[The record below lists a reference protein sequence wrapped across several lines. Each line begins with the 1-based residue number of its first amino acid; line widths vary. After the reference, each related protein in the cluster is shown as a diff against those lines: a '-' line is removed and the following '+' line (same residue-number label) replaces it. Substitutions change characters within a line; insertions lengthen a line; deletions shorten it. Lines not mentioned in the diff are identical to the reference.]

1 MRAGPFGFEG
11 FLGHTRRDVNAEI
24 IAVGSE
30 MLTPQRIDTNSL
42 WLTAELNDLGIEVV
56 AKTIVGDDRA
66 RLTEFIGDATR
77 RSELVII
84 TGGLGPTEDDIT
96 RECTAAATTR
106 KLQFSD
112 ALLADLEARFA
123 RFGRKMAEN
132 NKRQAFL
139 IEGAEALPNPNGSA
153 PGQWLRWAPDRVIA
167 LLPGPPK
174 EMKTLYTAQIQPRL
188 QGLMPPQHIRI
199 LTYRIAGMGESDVD
213 ALVAPIYTQY
223 TNPTTTI
230 LAKPGDVE
238 LHFRAHGDTAEE
250 AERLLAE
257 IGPRVEELLGDRIY
271 SRDGSTLE
279 AAVGAMLRAR
289 RATLAVAESCTGG
302 LLAQR
307 LTSVAGSSDYFDGG
321 FVVYSRDLKHA
332 LLGIRLEDIAGPMI
346 YSEGT
351 ATYLAEAARFRT
363 GANFA
368 ISIVG
373 VAGPGADEG
382 FEPGHVVIGLS
393 SAQKT
398 EARTLKLF
406 GDRERVRF
414 MATQSA
420 LDLLRK
426 HYLQG

>member
-1 MRAGPFGFEG
+1 
-11 FLGHTRRDVNAEI
+11 VNAEI

-30 MLTPQRIDTNSL
+30 MLTPQRVDTNSL
-42 WLTAELNDLGIEVV
+42 WLTAELNDLGIEVI

-66 RLTEFIGDATR
+66 RLIEFIGDATR
-77 RSELVII
+77 RSELVIL

-96 RECTAAATTR
+96 RDCAAAATART
-106 KLQFSD
+106 LQFSEV
-112 ALLADLEARFA
+112 LLDDLVARFA
-123 RFGRKMAEN
+123 RFGRKMADN
-132 NKRQAFL
+132 NKRQAYL

-153 PGQWLRWAPDRVIA
+153 PGQWLRLAPDRFLA

-174 EMKTLYTAQIQPRL
+174 EMKPMYTAQVLPRL
-188 QGLMPPQHIRI
+188 RAVLPPQHIRV

-223 TNPTTTI
+223 ANPSTTI

-238 LHFRAHGDTAEE
+238 LHFRARCAAPEE
-250 AERLLAE
+250 AERLLSE
-257 IGPRVEELLGDRIY
+257 IGPQIEALLGDRIY
-271 SRDGSTLE
+271 SRDGAALE

-289 RATLAVAESCTGG
+289 HATLAVAESCSGG

-307 LTSVAGSSDYFDGG
+307 ITSVAGSSGYFAGG
-321 FVVYSRDLKHA
+321 FVVYSRELKNR
-332 LLGIRLEDIAGPMI
+332 LLGIPLDAIAGPLI

-351 ATYLAEAARFRT
+351 ASQLAEGARSRT
-363 GANFA
+363 GATYALA
-368 ISIVG
+368 IIG
-373 VAGPGADEG
+373 VAGPGPDEG
-382 FEPGHVVIGLS
+382 FDPGHVVIGLS

-406 GDRERVRF
+406 GDRDRVRF

-426 HYLQG
+426 TYLLAD

>member
-1 MRAGPFGFEG
+1 M
-11 FLGHTRRDVNAEI
+11 NAEI

-30 MLTPQRIDTNSL
+30 MLTPQRVDTNSL

-77 RSELVII
+77 RSELVIL

-96 RECTAAATTR
+96 RDCTAAAASR
-106 KLQFSD
+106 KLEFSEP
-112 ALLADLEARFA
+112 LLDDLVARFA
-123 RFGRKMAEN
+123 RLGRKMADN
-132 NKRQAFL
+132 NKRQAYL

-153 PGQWLRWAPDRVIA
+153 PGQWLQCAPDRFLA

-174 EMKTLYTAQIQPRL
+174 EMKPLYTAQIQPRL
-188 QGLMPPQHIRI
+188 QALMPPQHIRI
-199 LTYRIAGMGESDVD
+199 LTFRVAGMGESDVD
-213 ALVAPIYTQY
+213 SLVAPVYTQY
-223 TNPTTTI
+223 TNPVTTI

-238 LHFRAHGDTAEE
+238 LHFRARSDTPEE

-257 IGPRVEELLGDRIY
+257 IGPRIEALLGDRIY
-271 SRDGSTLE
+271 SRDGSPLE
-279 AAVGAMLRAR
+279 AAIGAMLKAR

-302 LLAQR
+302 LLSQR
-307 LTSVAGSSDYFDGG
+307 LTSVAGSSEYFDGG

-346 YSEGT
+346 YSEAT
-351 ATYLAEAARFRT
+351 ATYLAEATRFRS
-363 GANFA
+363 GANYA
-368 ISIVG
+368 IAIVG
-373 VAGPGADEG
+373 VAGPGPDEG
-382 FEPGHVVIGLS
+382 FDAGHVVIGLS
-393 SAQKT
+393 SSQKT

-406 GDRERVRF
+406 GDRDRIRF

-426 HYLQG
+426 TYFLAP

>member
-1 MRAGPFGFEG
+1 M
-11 FLGHTRRDVNAEI
+11 NAEI

-30 MLTPQRIDTNSL
+30 MLTPQRVDTNSL
-42 WLTAELNDLGIEVV
+42 WLTAELNDLGIEVI

-66 RLTEFIGDATR
+66 RLIEFIGDATR
-77 RSELVII
+77 RSELVIL

-96 RECTAAATTR
+96 RDCAAAATART
-106 KLQFSD
+106 LQFSEV
-112 ALLADLEARFA
+112 LLDDLVARFA
-123 RFGRKMAEN
+123 RFGRKMADN
-132 NKRQAFL
+132 NKRQAYL

-153 PGQWLRWAPDRVIA
+153 PGQWVRLAPDRFLA

-174 EMKTLYTAQIQPRL
+174 EMKPMYTAQVLPRL
-188 QGLMPPQHIRI
+188 RAVLPPQHIRV

-223 TNPTTTI
+223 ANPSTTI

-238 LHFRAHGDTAEE
+238 LHFRARCAAPEE
-250 AERLLAE
+250 AERLLSE
-257 IGPRVEELLGDRIY
+257 IGPQIEALLGDRIY
-271 SRDGSTLE
+271 SRDGAALE

-289 RATLAVAESCTGG
+289 HATLAVAESCSGG

-307 LTSVAGSSDYFDGG
+307 ITSVAGSSGYFAGG
-321 FVVYSRDLKHA
+321 FVVYSRELKNR
-332 LLGIRLEDIAGPMI
+332 LLGIPLDAIAGPLI

-351 ATYLAEAARFRT
+351 ASQLAEGARSRT
-363 GANFA
+363 GATYALA
-368 ISIVG
+368 IIG
-373 VAGPGADEG
+373 VAGPGPDEG
-382 FEPGHVVIGLS
+382 FDPGHVVIGLS

-406 GDRERVRF
+406 GDRDRVRF

-426 HYLQG
+426 TYLLAD

>member
-1 MRAGPFGFEG
+1 M
-11 FLGHTRRDVNAEI
+11 NAEI

-30 MLTPQRIDTNSL
+30 MLTPQRVDTNSL
-42 WLTAELNDLGIEVV
+42 WLTAELNDLGIEVI

-66 RLTEFIGDATR
+66 RLIEFIGDATR
-77 RSELVII
+77 RSELVIL

-96 RECTAAATTR
+96 RDCAAAATART
-106 KLQFSD
+106 LQFSEV
-112 ALLADLEARFA
+112 LLDDLIARFA
-123 RFGRKMAEN
+123 RFGRKMADN
-132 NKRQAFL
+132 NKRQAYL

-153 PGQWLRWAPDRVIA
+153 PGQWLRLAPDRFLA

-174 EMKTLYTAQIQPRL
+174 EMKPMYTAQVLPRL
-188 QGLMPPQHIRI
+188 RAVLPPQHIRV

-223 TNPTTTI
+223 ANPSTTI

-238 LHFRAHGDTAEE
+238 LHFRARCAAPEE
-250 AERLLAE
+250 AERLLSE
-257 IGPRVEELLGDRIY
+257 IGPQIEALLGDRIY
-271 SRDGSTLE
+271 SRDGAALE

-289 RATLAVAESCTGG
+289 HATLAVAESCSGG

-307 LTSVAGSSDYFDGG
+307 ITSVAGSSGYFAGG
-321 FVVYSRDLKHA
+321 FVVYSRELKNR
-332 LLGIRLEDIAGPMI
+332 LLGIPLDAIAGPLI

-351 ATYLAEAARFRT
+351 ASQLAEGARSRT
-363 GANFA
+363 GATYALA
-368 ISIVG
+368 IIG
-373 VAGPGADEG
+373 VAGPGPDEG
-382 FEPGHVVIGLS
+382 FDPGHVVIGLS

-406 GDRERVRF
+406 GDRDRVRF

-426 HYLQG
+426 TYLLAD

>member
-1 MRAGPFGFEG
+1 M
-11 FLGHTRRDVNAEI
+11 NAEI

-30 MLTPQRIDTNSL
+30 MLTPQRVDTNSL
-42 WLTAELNDLGIEVV
+42 WLTAELNDLGIEVI

-66 RLTEFIGDATR
+66 RLIEFIGDATR
-77 RSELVII
+77 RSELVIL

-96 RECTAAATTR
+96 RDCAAAATART
-106 KLQFSD
+106 LQFSEV
-112 ALLADLEARFA
+112 LLDDLIARFA
-123 RFGRKMAEN
+123 RFGRKMADN
-132 NKRQAFL
+132 NKRQAYL

-153 PGQWLRWAPDRVIA
+153 PGQWVRLAPDRFLA

-174 EMKTLYTAQIQPRL
+174 EMKPMYTAQVLPRL
-188 QGLMPPQHIRI
+188 RAVLPPQHIRV

-223 TNPTTTI
+223 ANPSTTI

-238 LHFRAHGDTAEE
+238 LHFRARCAAPEE
-250 AERLLAE
+250 AERLLSE
-257 IGPRVEELLGDRIY
+257 IGPQIEALLGDRIY
-271 SRDGSTLE
+271 SRDGAALE

-289 RATLAVAESCTGG
+289 HATLAVAESCSGG

-307 LTSVAGSSDYFDGG
+307 ITSVAGSSGYFAGG
-321 FVVYSRDLKHA
+321 FVVYSRELKNR
-332 LLGIRLEDIAGPMI
+332 LLGIPLDAIAGPLI

-351 ATYLAEAARFRT
+351 ASQLAEGARSRT
-363 GANFA
+363 GATYALA
-368 ISIVG
+368 IIG
-373 VAGPGADEG
+373 VAGPGPDEG
-382 FEPGHVVIGLS
+382 FDPGHVVIGLS

-406 GDRERVRF
+406 GDRDRVRF

-426 HYLQG
+426 TYLLAD

>member
-1 MRAGPFGFEG
+1 
-11 FLGHTRRDVNAEI
+11 VNAEI

-30 MLTPQRIDTNSL
+30 MLTPQRVDTNSL
-42 WLTAELNDLGIEVV
+42 WLTAELNDLGIEVI

-66 RLTEFIGDATR
+66 RLIEFIGDATR
-77 RSELVII
+77 RSELVIL

-96 RECTAAATTR
+96 RDCAAAATART
-106 KLQFSD
+106 LQFSEV
-112 ALLADLEARFA
+112 LLDDLIARFA
-123 RFGRKMAEN
+123 RFGRKMADN
-132 NKRQAFL
+132 NKRQAYL

-153 PGQWLRWAPDRVIA
+153 PGQWLRLAPDRFLA

-174 EMKTLYTAQIQPRL
+174 EMKPMYTAQVLPRL
-188 QGLMPPQHIRI
+188 RAVLPPQHIRV

-223 TNPTTTI
+223 ANPSTTI

-238 LHFRAHGDTAEE
+238 LHFRARCAAPEE
-250 AERLLAE
+250 AERLLSE
-257 IGPRVEELLGDRIY
+257 IGPQIEALLGDRIY
-271 SRDGSTLE
+271 SRDGAALE

-289 RATLAVAESCTGG
+289 HATLAVAESCSGG

-307 LTSVAGSSDYFDGG
+307 ITSVAGSSGYFAGG
-321 FVVYSRDLKHA
+321 FVVYSRELKNR
-332 LLGIRLEDIAGPMI
+332 LLGIPLDAIAGPLI

-351 ATYLAEAARFRT
+351 ASQLAEGARSRT
-363 GANFA
+363 GATYALA
-368 ISIVG
+368 IIG
-373 VAGPGADEG
+373 VAGPGPDEG
-382 FEPGHVVIGLS
+382 FDPGHVVIGLS

-406 GDRERVRF
+406 GDRDRVRF

-426 HYLQG
+426 TYLLAD

>member
-1 MRAGPFGFEG
+1 
-11 FLGHTRRDVNAEI
+11 VNAEI

-30 MLTPQRIDTNSL
+30 MLTPQRVDTNSL
-42 WLTAELNDLGIEVV
+42 WLTAELNDLGIEVI

-66 RLTEFIGDATR
+66 RLIEFIGDATR
-77 RSELVII
+77 RSELVIL

-96 RECTAAATTR
+96 RDCAAAATART
-106 KLQFSD
+106 LQFSEV
-112 ALLADLEARFA
+112 LLDDLVARFD

-132 NKRQAFL
+132 NKRQAYL

-153 PGQWLRWAPDRVIA
+153 PGQWLRLAPDRFLA

-174 EMKTLYTAQIQPRL
+174 EMKPMYTAQVLPRL
-188 QGLMPPQHIRI
+188 RVVMPPQHIRV

-213 ALVAPIYTQY
+213 ALVAPIYTRY
-223 TNPTTTI
+223 ANPSTTI

-238 LHFRAHGDTAEE
+238 LHFRARCDAPEE
-250 AERLLAE
+250 AERLLSE
-257 IGPRVEELLGDRIY
+257 IGPRIEALLGDRIY
-271 SRDGSTLE
+271 SRDGATLE

-289 RATLAVAESCTGG
+289 HATLAVAESCSGG

-307 LTSVAGSSDYFDGG
+307 ITSVAGSSDYFAGG
-321 FVVYSRDLKHA
+321 FVVYSRELKNK
-332 LLGIRLEDIAGPMI
+332 LLGIPLDAIAGPLI

-351 ATYLAEAARFRT
+351 ASQLAEGARSRT
-363 GANFA
+363 GATYALA
-368 ISIVG
+368 IIG
-373 VAGPGADEG
+373 VAGPGPDEG
-382 FEPGHVVIGLS
+382 FDSGHVVIGLS

-406 GDRERVRF
+406 GDRDRVRF

-426 HYLQG
+426 TYLLVE